1 MISGLLASRAGFLDS
16 GTLPE
21 TYPKP
26 FKSLSGSLNSGLVA
40 SELDF
45 LILAP
50 AQIYHETIKS
60 IPESTISGLVASRAE
75 FLNSDGLSETYQNL
89 IKSWVPAGCLQGFYW
104 ASPGCLPSCL

>member
-21 TYPKP
+21 TYQKP
-26 FKSLSGSLNSGLVA
+26 FKSMPESMISGLVA

-50 AQIYHETIKS
+50 SLRPTKN
-60 IPESTISGLVASRAE
+60 L
-75 FLNSDGLSETYQNL
+75 LNLYRNR
-89 IKSWVPAGCLQGFYW
+89 
-104 ASPGCLPSCL
+104 